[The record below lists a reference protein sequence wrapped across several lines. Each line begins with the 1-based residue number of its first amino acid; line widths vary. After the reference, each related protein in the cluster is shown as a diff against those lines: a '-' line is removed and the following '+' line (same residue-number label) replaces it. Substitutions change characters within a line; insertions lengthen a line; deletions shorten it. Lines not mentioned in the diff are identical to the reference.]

1 MSKFTPGPWEIYYEG
16 SGDYL
21 VVQSESRDE
30 VCGVSR
36 PDAHFMH
43 VGKGAPINEA
53 NAHLIAAAPLLFSF
67 AQQKAIH
74 GDPWAAKIIEAIE
87 SGADTGSLWR

>member
-1 MSKFTPGPWEIYYEG
+1 MSEFTKGPWEIYYEG

-53 NAHLIAAAPLLFSF
+53 NASLIAAAPDMYELL
-67 AQQKAIH
+67 KAWLH
-74 GDPWAAKIIEAIE
+74 HFGSTNDMSGRTREVLAKAE
-87 SGADTGSLWR
+87 GKQ